1 MITYLRARGEYDQSL
16 VYFEADSGE
25 RDFGHIPFESEIF
38 ACFYAHL
45 SNVGRDVVHQAQ
57 YHSSQVVYRR
67 PPTPNEGRPANR
79 PTGTGVAG
87 AYGPARE
94 D

>member
-1 MITYLRARGEYDQSL
+1 MET
-16 VYFEADSGE
+16 
-25 RDFGHIPFESEIF
+25 EIH
-38 ACFYAHL
+38 ACFHDRL
-45 SNVGRDVVHQAQ
+45 TNIGRDVVHKLAFDNT
-57 YHSSQVVYRR
+57 SIVYRR
-67 PPTPNEGRPANR
+67 PPTPNEGRFANR